1 MVGLVASI
9 SAVDKKNKLF
19 FCLHLSK
26 KEAVFCYFTC
36 LISVQLVFHIYIFYR
51 IVQIL
56 RSLSTYF
63 INKYITNILFWISC
77 GIDALDQQVEY
88 SLIRTF
94 RLLKQIL
101 PSLGCLFHERNSRY
115 LELSFQLELFP
126 RFRDSSIYREST
138 VDSFRRIISL
148 SNR

>member
-9 SAVDKKNKLF
+9 SAVGKKNQLF
-19 FCLHLSK
+19 FCLHLCK
-26 KEAVFCYFTC
+26 KEAAFCYFTY

-56 RSLSTYF
+56 RSLSTHF
-63 INKYITNILFWISC
+63 INKHINNILLCISC
-77 GIDALDQQVEY
+77 GLDALDKQVEY

-94 RLLKQIL
+94 RLLKQI
-101 PSLGCLFHERNSRY
+101 PLGCLFHERNSRH
-115 LELSFQLELFP
+115 LELSLQLELFP
-126 RFRDSSIYREST
+126 RFRDSSICREST

>member
-1 MVGLVASI
+1 MFTFKQERSCFL
-9 SAVDKKNKLF
+9 LF
-19 FCLHLSK
+19 YVPNFCLVGISHLHFLQNC
-26 KEAVFCYFTC
+26 A
-36 LISVQLVFHIYIFYR
+36 
-51 IVQIL
+51 QIL

-63 INKYITNILFWISC
+63 INKYITNILFWIIC
-77 GIDALDQQVEY
+77 GLDALDQQVEY

-101 PSLGCLFHERNSRY
+101 PSLGCLFYERNSRY

>member
-9 SAVDKKNKLF
+9 SAVGKKNQLF
-19 FCLHLSK
+19 FCLHLCK
-26 KEAVFCYFTC
+26 KEAAFCYFTY

-77 GIDALDQQVEY
+77 GLDALDQQVEY
-88 SLIRTF
+88 SLVRTF
-94 RLLKQIL
+94 RWLKQIL

>member
-1 MVGLVASI
+1 MAGLVASI
-9 SAVDKKNKLF
+9 SAVDQKNQLF
-19 FCLHLSK
+19 FGLHLSK
-26 KEAVFCYFTC
+26 KEAAFCY
-36 LISVQLVFHIYIFYR
+36 
-51 IVQIL
+51 
-56 RSLSTYF
+56 SLSTYF
-63 INKYITNILFWISC
+63 INKYITNILFWIIC
-77 GIDALDQQVEY
+77 GLDALDQQVEY
-88 SLIRTF
+88 SLVRTF